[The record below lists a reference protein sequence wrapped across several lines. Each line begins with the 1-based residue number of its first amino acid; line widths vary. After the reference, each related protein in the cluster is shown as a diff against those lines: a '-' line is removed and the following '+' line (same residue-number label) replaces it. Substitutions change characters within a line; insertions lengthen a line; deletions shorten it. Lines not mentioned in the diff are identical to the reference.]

1 MQNDIEILLQRL
13 REIEDEFEKR
23 VAERGVEFAY
33 EFRKRRIV
41 FEEAIA
47 AEHRQARTGV
57 IEFLRAS
64 PLSSLVVAPVLY
76 AFIIPLILLDLMTNL
91 YQRVCFPIWGI
102 RRLPRADFVRMDRV
116 YLSYL
121 NGIQKLNCVFCSY
134 ATGVLSWVREV
145 ASITEQFWCPIK
157 HALRVKSPHRR
168 YGRFL
173 DYGDTQDLEQRM
185 EDLRSRL
192 RE

>member
-1 MQNDIEILLQRL
+1 M
-13 REIEDEFEKR
+13 
-23 VAERGVEFAY
+23 EFAY